1 MRRWVWSMLV
11 VSAVAG
17 WALAGARP
25 TEAAAPEVRQAVG
38 AVLAAVPCA
47 KITTRYLPDDA
58 VSLSGRVPRQADIR
72 HLRQV
77 VPTVDGVGDVTVNF
91 QVVAWPFCQALEV
104 LDAPLHN
111 NFLFGKPMT
120 LRSATGSNTFLEDTP
135 LILEIKTPG
144 FFAQVYVDYYQMDG
158 TVVHILPNDQET
170 DNKRAPDVR
179 FTLGDVTA
187 GQRQWLIFPP
197 FGTEMLTVIAS
208 PAPLALGQREV
219 AEDGKAYLAD
229 LKDAIQAALPSV
241 RENLHAD
248 YMWITTEATS
258 TDAASRVQ
266 GERQAAAARR
276 RSEEELARL
285 AEAARE
291 KAARL
296 RVEAE
301 AARKAEATGKAEEIR
316 AKEAA
321 RIAALRPPKGI
332 APGPSRPQ
340 AQVAIGAVRLIKAWA
355 YGTPPQSTRR
365 DLYVKDRVVADEF
378 VETVVNGALHIR
390 FADDTEF
397 RLGATSSARLDRFV
411 YNPNASAGE
420 LSASLSK
427 GAFRFITGRIPAPG
441 YRLRTPVATVGVRG
455 TDFVVLVAS
464 DGTSIISVLAGL
476 VDVTPTGAPTV
487 TVAAG
492 QAVVVSPDGTNSAP
506 IIQPAVEIGLTE
518 DAGQLVDDQQ
528 GGGGGD

>member
-11 VSAVAG
+11 VPAVAG
-17 WALAGARP
+17 WALAGAP
-25 TEAAAPEVRQAVG
+25 TIEAAAPEVRQAVR
-38 AVLAAVPCA
+38 AILSAVPCA
-47 KITTRYLPDDA
+47 KITTRYLPDDV
-58 VSLSGRVPRQADIR
+58 VSMSGRVPRQADIR

-77 VPTVDGVGDVTVNF
+77 VPTVEGVGDVTVNF
-91 QVVAWPFCQALEV
+91 QVVGWPFCQALEI
-104 LDAPLHN
+104 LDAPMHN
-111 NFLFGKPMT
+111 NFLFGKPLI
-120 LRSATGSNTFLEDTP
+120 LRSATGSNTFLEDSP
-135 LILEIKTPG
+135 LTLEIKTPG
-144 FFAQVYVDYYQMDG
+144 FFTHVYIDYYQMDG

-170 DNKRAPDVR
+170 DNKRAPNVR
-179 FTLGDVTA
+179 FIVGEASA

-219 AEDGKAYLAD
+219 AEDGKAYFAD
-229 LKDAIQAALPSV
+229 LEDAIQAAQPSV

-276 RSEEELARL
+276 RAEEELAQLTEAVRKTA
-285 AEAARE
+285 AEE
-291 KAARL
+291 AARL
-296 RVEAE
+296 RAE
-301 AARKAEATGKAEEIR
+301 ADSAHKAEEIR

-321 RIAALRPPKGI
+321 RIAALRPSASI
-332 APGPSRPQ
+332 APGRSQPGQ
-340 AQVAIGAVRLIKAWA
+340 IEIGAVRLIKAWA

-365 DLYVKDRVVADEF
+365 SLYVKDRMVADEF
-378 VETVVNGALHIR
+378 VETVVDGALHIR

-397 RLGATSSARLDRFV
+397 RLGAASSARLDRFV
-411 YNPNASAGE
+411 YNPNAGVGE

-455 TDFVVLVAS
+455 TDLVVLVAG

-476 VDVTPTGAPTV
+476 VEVTPTAAPAV

-492 QAVVVSPDGTNSAP
+492 QAVVVSPAGTSSAP
-506 IIQPAVEIGLTE
+506 ISQPAVEIGLTE
-518 DAGQLVDDQQ
+518 DAGELEDDQQ
-528 GGGGGD
+528 GGGGD